1 MSPGST
7 DFVQQF
13 TAELEKPTP
22 TPELLAL
29 YVAGMAYPQLNVAQ
43 NLALLDE
50 ISATVY
56 DALVDQP
63 PGRAR
68 AEHFLSVLK
77 RQWRFSGN
85 RSRYY
90 DPRNSFLN
98 EVLERRTGLPITL
111 SLLCIA
117 VGQRL
122 AQRGLD
128 LAVRGVGLPGH
139 FMAVYRDAQGE
150 WLLDP
155 FNGKVLAAEEAAAH
169 LSHIFKQ
176 PVQLTAEAFEPVS
189 THMLIYRMLNNL
201 RLLYLDASEYAAAIA
216 VLNYMIVLT
225 PDDDAL
231 WKERGLLH
239 YYTENWPHAAR
250 DLRHYFFMQGLLLF
264 ALGAVDED
272 GPIGIDE
279 DDLEFGILD
288 ADDAELDAADVDATE
303 AEYDEAEY
311 DEAEYDEA
319 EYDDEYNAA
328 EYAHMAYSGIE
339 YESVL
344 DELTAEDQQ
353 LLQILGEVEEL
364 RTRLN

>member
-1 MSPGST
+1 MVTGTT
-7 DFVQQF
+7 DFVQEF
-13 TAELEKPTP
+13 TAELNKPAP

-29 YVAGMAYPQLNVAQ
+29 YVAGMAYPQLNVQQ
-43 NLALLDE
+43 NVALLDE
-50 ISATVY
+50 ISTTVY
-56 DALVDQP
+56 DAVAEQP

-68 AEHFLSVLK
+68 AERFLSVLK
-77 RQWRFSGN
+77 QQWRFSGN

-122 AQRGLD
+122 ARRGLT
-128 LAVRGVGLPGH
+128 LTVQGVGLPGH
-139 FMAVYRDAQGE
+139 FMAIYGDEQGE

-155 FNGKVLAAEEAAAH
+155 FNGKVLVAEEASAH
-169 LSHIFKQ
+169 LSRIFKQ

-189 THMLIYRMLNNL
+189 TNMLIYRMLNNL
-201 RLLYLDASEYAAAIA
+201 RLLYLDTSEYKAAIA

-239 YYTENWPHAAR
+239 YYIENWPDAAR
-250 DLRHYFFMQGLLLF
+250 DLRHYFFLQGLLLF
-264 ALGAVDED
+264 ALGAIDED
-272 GPIGIDE
+272 GPVGLDE
-279 DDLEFGILD
+279 DDFEFGILE
-288 ADDAELDAADVDATE
+288 ADDAEEDISSAADQDDETDDFDVDYDEDYSTLTYSSV
-303 AEYDEAEY
+303 EYDS
-311 DEAEYDEA
+311 
-319 EYDDEYNAA
+319 
-328 EYAHMAYSGIE
+328 M
-339 YESVL
+339 L
-344 DELTAEDQQ
+344 DELTSEDQQ
-353 LLQILGEVEEL
+353 LLQILSEVEDL

>member
-1 MSPGST
+1 MTEST

-13 TAELEKPTP
+13 TAELDKPMP

-29 YVAGMAYPQLNVAQ
+29 YVAGMAYPQINVKQ

-56 DALVDQP
+56 DAIVAQP
-63 PGRAR
+63 PGRTR
-68 AEHFLSVLK
+68 AEQFLFVLK
-77 RQWRFSGN
+77 RQWRFNGN

-122 AQRGLD
+122 AQRGLE
-128 LAVRGVGLPGH
+128 LTVEGVGLPGH
-139 FMAVYRDAQGE
+139 FMAVYRDVQGE

-155 FNGKVLAAEEAAAH
+155 FNGEVLAAEEAAAH
-169 LSHIFKQ
+169 LSRIFQQ
-176 PVQLTAEAFEPVS
+176 PVQLTAEVFEPVS

-201 RLLYLDASEYAAAIA
+201 RLLYLDASEYTAAIA
-216 VLNYMIVLT
+216 VLDYMIVLT

-239 YYTENWPHAAR
+239 YYIENWSAAAR

-264 ALGAVDED
+264 ALGAIDED
-272 GPIGIDE
+272 GPIGLDE
-279 DDLEFGILD
+279 DDLEFGILE
-288 ADDAELDAADVDATE
+288 ADSSELDESNLE
-303 AEYDEAEY
+303 AEEG
-311 DEAEYDEA
+311 
-319 EYDDEYNAA
+319 EYDDEYDAA
-328 EYAHMAYSGIE
+328 EYGHLTYSGVE

-344 DELTAEDQQ
+344 DELTSEDQQ
-353 LLQILGEVEEL
+353 LLQILGEVEDL
-364 RTRLN
+364 RMRLN